1 MAGESELGWR
11 SAGCIGCVG
20 RKEGKHGVRN
30 RAGFTDG
37 RWLVVSKV
45 DQDLAR
51 MKHDDRG
58 IHMEQE

>member
-1 MAGESELGWR
+1 M
-11 SAGCIGCVG
+11 
-20 RKEGKHGVRN
+20 RN

-51 MKHDDRG
+51 MKHNDRG